1 LARMDPDSQH
11 RWGERLAAEGAA
23 AGGDQSSV
31 RRLLGDAIGVVK
43 GRLGEVTKSGIRPLL
58 DEAAAQVRP
67 ATLEELRGRYPG
79 LSDDQVAKRLIDR
92 AARTAAAL
100 ALLVGGVL
108 AAQEAVAAA
117 SAAAPPATGTAIGAI
132 GVTALA
138 EVLALFLLEAKL
150 RADLG
155 ALAGQHPLT
164 PRELASNILGEVQA
178 AGGWSTVRAR
188 SLRLALP
195 NATARRIA
203 ARIAGI
209 VPARFARVVIP
220 EVVAPLVG
228 SAFAARL
235 AARQVRSLGE
245 QHWGR
250 LRTEPRT
257 TVRWGEA
264 SAGNGGRPPEGWD
277 PAGWGR
283 PPGPGEPRSL
293 PPPPDR

>member
-1 LARMDPDSQH
+1 MDPESQH
-11 RWGERLAAEGAA
+11 PWGERLAAEGAA

-31 RRLLGDAIGVVK
+31 RRLLRDAIGVVR
-43 GRLGEVTKSGIRPLL
+43 GRLGEVGKGGIRPLL

-79 LSDDQVAKRLIDR
+79 LTDDEVARRLIDR

-100 ALLVGGVL
+100 AMLVGGVM
-108 AAQEAVAAA
+108 AAQQAVAAA
-117 SAAAPPATGTAIGAI
+117 AMAAPPAAGTAIGSI

-138 EVLALFLLEAKL
+138 EVLALFLIEAKL

-164 PRELASNILGEVQA
+164 PRELVSNVLGEVQA
-178 AGGWSTVRAR
+178 AGGWSTVRGR

-195 NATARRIA
+195 NAAARRLA
-203 ARIAGI
+203 ARIAAI

-228 SAFAARL
+228 SAIAARL

-250 LRTEPRT
+250 LRLVPRT
-257 TVRWGEA
+257 TVRWGEP
-264 SAGNGGRPPEGWD
+264 SAANGGRPAGGSD
-277 PAGWGR
+277 PSGWGR
-283 PPGPGEPRSL
+283 PPNPGEPRSL